1 MIRSAIVVIVGIPLT
16 AVLGGWI
23 VLSAL
28 LRLPGT
34 RTCCEVFPRFWSRVL
49 LFLAGVRV
57 EMDGMESVDWSR
69 PTVVVANHQSW
80 FDVFALAAYLPARYR
95 FVAKQELARIPIFGK
110 AWRSCGHIAVNRSD
124 RSQAVASIEEAG
136 TEIRDRRLA
145 VIFFPE
151 GTRSPDGR
159 LQEFK
164 KGAFVLAIQTGVP
177 VVPLGISGSHAV
189 MPKGSFRIR
198 SGTIRIRVGEPIP
211 VSGLSM
217 SERDGLLR
225 EGRARVAALME
236 EPAEATRPP
245 EEEEGKEDPAGTG
258 DPGGGEFL
266 EHRPE
271 D

>member
-16 AVLGGWI
+16 AILGGWI

-49 LFLAGVRV
+49 LFLAGARV
-57 EMDGMESVDWSR
+57 EMEGMESVDWSR

-95 FVAKQELARIPIFGK
+95 FVAKQELARIPIFGR
-110 AWRSCGHIAVNRSD
+110 AWRSCGHISVDRSD

-136 TEIRDRRLA
+136 TKIRERRLA

-151 GTRSPDGR
+151 GTRSLDGR

-177 VVPLGISGSHAV
+177 VVPMAILGSRAV

-211 VSGLSM
+211 VAGLRM

-225 EGRARVAALME
+225 EGRARVAALMG
-236 EPAEATRPP
+236 EPAEPVRLPR
-245 EEEEGKEDPAGTG
+245 EEEGREDPAEMG
-258 DPGGGEFL
+258 DSGGGKS
-266 EHRPE
+266 HGTST
-271 D
+271 

>member
-1 MIRSAIVVIVGIPLT
+1 MIRSAIIVIVGVPLT

-23 VLSAL
+23 VLSSF

-34 RTCCEVFPRFWSRVL
+34 QTCCEVFPRFWSRVL

-57 EMDGMESVDWSR
+57 EMEGMESVDWSR

-110 AWRSCGHIAVNRSD
+110 AWRSCGHISVNRSD

-136 TEIRDRRLA
+136 SEIRDHHLA

-159 LQEFK
+159 LQHFK

-211 VSGLSM
+211 TAGLSM

-225 EGRARVAALME
+225 EGRARVAALMG
-236 EPAEATRPP
+236 EPAKPARPP
-245 EEEEGKEDPAGTG
+245 GEE
-258 DPGGGEFL
+258 
-266 EHRPE
+266 
-271 D
+271 

>member
-1 MIRSAIVVIVGIPLT
+1 MIRSAILVIVGIPLT

-23 VLSAL
+23 VLSSL

-34 RTCCEVFPRFWSRVL
+34 RTCCEVFPRFWARVL

-57 EMDGMESVDWSR
+57 EMEGMGSVDWTR

-80 FDVFALAAYLPARYR
+80 FDVFALTAYLPARYR

-110 AWRSCGHIAVNRSD
+110 AWQSCGHISVNRSD

-136 TEIRDRRLA
+136 TEIRDQRLT

-159 LQEFK
+159 LQHFK

-211 VSGLSM
+211 TAGLSM
-217 SERDGLLR
+217 SERDRLLR
-225 EGRARVAALME
+225 EGRARVAALMG
-236 EPAEATRPP
+236 EPAKPARPSG
-245 EEEEGKEDPAGTG
+245 EEEGKEDAAGPSGTG
-258 DPGGGEFL
+258 GL
-266 EHRPE
+266 
-271 D
+271 

>member
-1 MIRSAIVVIVGIPLT
+1 MIRSAIVVILGIPLT

-23 VLSAL
+23 VLSSL

-34 RTCCEVFPRFWSRVL
+34 RTCCEVFPRLWARAL
-49 LFLAGVRV
+49 LFLSGARV
-57 EMDGMESVDWSR
+57 EMEGMESVDWSR

-80 FDVFALAAYLPARYR
+80 FDVFVLAAYLPARYR

-110 AWRSCGHIAVNRSD
+110 AWRSCGHISVNRTD

-136 TEIRDRRLA
+136 TEIRDHRLA

-159 LQEFK
+159 LREFK

-177 VVPLGISGSHAV
+177 VVPIGISGSHAI

-198 SGTIRIRVGEPIP
+198 SGTIRVRVGEPIP
-211 VSGLSM
+211 VSGLGM
-217 SERDGLLR
+217 PERDALLR
-225 EGRARVAALME
+225 EARARVAGLLGE
-236 EPAEATRPP
+236 TAESAPPP
-245 EEEEGKEDPAGTG
+245 EGEEGKEDPAGTG
-258 DPGGGEFL
+258 DFGGE
-266 EHRPE
+266 ESMERRPE
-271 D
+271 S

>member
-1 MIRSAIVVIVGIPLT
+1 MIRSAIVIIVGIPLT
-16 AVLGGWI
+16 AILGGWI

-34 RTCCEVFPRFWSRVL
+34 RTSCDVLPRFWSRVL

-57 EMDGMESVDWSR
+57 ELEGMGSVDWTR

-95 FVAKQELARIPIFGK
+95 FVAKQELARIPIFGR
-110 AWRSCGHIAVNRSD
+110 AWRSCGHISVNRAD
-124 RSQAVASIEEAG
+124 RGQAVASIEEAG
-136 TEIRDRRLA
+136 REVRDQCLA

-151 GTRSPDGR
+151 GTRSPDGSLR
-159 LQEFK
+159 EFK

-198 SGTIRIRVGEPIP
+198 SGTIRIRVGDPIP
-211 VSGLSM
+211 TSGWTM
-217 SERDGLLR
+217 SERDRLLQ
-225 EGRARVAALME
+225 EGRARVAALL
-236 EPAEATRPP
+236 
-245 EEEEGKEDPAGTG
+245 EDPDALADPPGVEVERDPTGTRGSGGTG
-258 DPGGGEFL
+258 VPGTST
-266 EHRPE
+266 
-271 D
+271 